1 MLEENWKSVNKIEPI
16 SIEMVLVNDF
26 PDEKLEIKEQLIK
39 NISWI
44 EITNKQNCGIH
55 FSRVQGL
62 LYSSGDYVLFLDQ
75 DDKISPVY
83 IREQIVEMESADAI
97 ICNGK
102 NLSNLIYRNQEELN
116 RAVEMKEYLKGN
128 NQIVS
133 PGQVLLLSLIH
144 I

>member
-1 MLEENWKSVNKIEPI
+1 MEKKISVIIPIYKGNSYISQLVYMLEENWKSVNKIEPI

-62 LYSSGDYVLFLDQ
+62 LYSSGD
-75 DDKISPVY
+75 
-83 IREQIVEMESADAI
+83 
-97 ICNGK
+97 
-102 NLSNLIYRNQEELN
+102 
-116 RAVEMKEYLKGN
+116 
-128 NQIVS
+128 
-133 PGQVLLLSLIH
+133 
-144 I
+144 